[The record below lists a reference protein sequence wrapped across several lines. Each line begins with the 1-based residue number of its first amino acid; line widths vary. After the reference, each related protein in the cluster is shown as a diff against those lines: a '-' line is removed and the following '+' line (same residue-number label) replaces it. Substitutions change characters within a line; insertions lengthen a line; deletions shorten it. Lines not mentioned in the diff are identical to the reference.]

1 MYIKCEREIIIVGMQ
16 IGVLKW
22 LQFTKQK
29 GCIFLCNFLSKNKNA
44 KSVDW
49 EISEQVR
56 VIVKHTYAERTESE
70 AVDEF
75 LLNILDDKKFIEWI
89 TTSEVISG
97 LLKKWVSKIE
107 WVDRQ

>member
-1 MYIKCEREIIIVGMQ
+1 MQ

-29 GCIFLCNFLSKNKNA
+29 GVHFPMQFLEPKNKNA

-56 VIVKHTYAERTESE
+56 VIVKQYVNMQS
-70 AVDEF
+70 V
-75 LLNILDDKKFIEWI
+75 
-89 TTSEVISG
+89 
-97 LLKKWVSKIE
+97 LKAKQWMNSY
-107 WVDRQ
+107 

>member
-1 MYIKCEREIIIVGMQ
+1 M
-16 IGVLKW
+16 LKW

-29 GCIFLCNFLSKNKNA
+29 GCIFLCNFLSQKIRTL
-44 KSVDW
+44 SLSDW

-56 VIVKHTYAERTESE
+56 VIVKQYAEYAERTESE

-89 TTSEVISG
+89 ANKRSNKRIVEKMGI
-97 LLKKWVSKIE
+97 K
-107 WVDRQ
+107 DRVG

>member
-1 MYIKCEREIIIVGMQ
+1 MQ
-16 IGVLKW
+16 
-22 LQFTKQK
+22 
-29 GCIFLCNFLSKNKNA
+29 FLEPKNKNA

-56 VIVKHTYAERTESE
+56 VIIKQYAEYAERTESE

-89 TTSEVISG
+89 ANKRSNKRIVEKMGI
-97 LLKKWVSKIE
+97 K
-107 WVDRQ
+107 DRVG

>member
-1 MYIKCEREIIIVGMQ
+1 MQ

-29 GCIFLCNFLSKNKNA
+29 GVHFPMQFLEPKNKNA

-49 EISEQVR
+49 GISEQVR
-56 VIVKHTYAERTESE
+56 VIVKQYAEYAERTESE

-89 TTSEVISG
+89 ANKRSNKRIVEKMGI
-97 LLKKWVSKIE
+97 K
-107 WVDRQ
+107 DRVG

>member
-1 MYIKCEREIIIVGMQ
+1 M
-16 IGVLKW
+16 
-22 LQFTKQK
+22 
-29 GCIFLCNFLSKNKNA
+29 
-44 KSVDW
+44 DW

-56 VIVKHTYAERTESE
+56 VIVKQHAEYAERTESE

-89 TTSEVISG
+89 ANKRSNKRIVE
-97 LLKKWVSKIE
+97 KWVSKIE

>member
-1 MYIKCEREIIIVGMQ
+1 MQ

-22 LQFTKQK
+22 LQFTKEK
-29 GCIFLCNFLSKNKNA
+29 GVHFPMQFLEPKNKNA

-56 VIVKHTYAERTESE
+56 VVVKQYAEDAERTERE

-75 LLNILDDKKFIEWI
+75 LLKILDDRKFIECVANKRSNKRI
-89 TTSEVISG
+89 G
-97 LLKKWVSKIE
+97 DKMGNK
-107 WVDRQ
+107 DRVG

>member
-1 MYIKCEREIIIVGMQ
+1 MQ

-29 GCIFLCNFLSKNKNA
+29 GVHFPMQFLEPKNKNA

-56 VIVKHTYAERTESE
+56 VIVKQYAGSV
-70 AVDEF
+70 A
-75 LLNILDDKKFIEWI
+75 KF
-89 TTSEVISG
+89 
-97 LLKKWVSKIE
+97 
-107 WVDRQ
+107 

>member
-1 MYIKCEREIIIVGMQ
+1 MQ

-29 GCIFLCNFLSKNKNA
+29 GVHFPMQFLEPKNKNA

-56 VIVKHTYAERTESE
+56 VIVKQYAEYAERTESE

-75 LLNILDDKKFIEWI
+75 LLNILDDKKFIEWLP
-89 TTSEVISG
+89 TSEVISG